1 MTATWQGSLP
11 SWSDPPTSATTLTAA
26 DSDFASGVIYR
37 ALWVGT
43 GGTVVVRF
51 ADDSANV
58 SLLNVPD
65 GTLLVGAVKRLHS
78 TGTTASNIVGL
89 R

>member
-1 MTATWQGSLP
+1 MPTTWKGKAPGWES
-11 SWSDPPTSATTLTAA
+11 PPTSGAALTPA
-26 DSDFASGVIYR
+26 DADFSNGVIYR

-51 ADDSANV
+51 ADDSTDV
-58 SLLNVPD
+58 TLTKVPD
-65 GTLLVGAVKRLHS
+65 GTLLVGAVKRLAL
-78 TGTTASNIVGL
+78 TGTTASAIVGL